1 MIAYRHTV
9 LEMVSYSKDKYS
21 SIHGTLSMVSHS
33 KFMLSPVYIRRR
45 TSTVTTEFVAI

>member
-21 SIHGTLSMVSHS
+21 SIHGYIIYG
-33 KFMLSPVYIRRR
+33 FAQQVYVV
-45 TSTVTTEFVAI
+45 TSIHT